1 MRTNATKNFVDQT
14 IDALSNNS
22 DTLPEKEKDVYTLL
36 ENVSVAKD
44 ILESELNKKE
54 NEIKPNKGK
63 NCIQSFVNT
72 LCGYIGAYQVFIG
85 RMSESIEGIV
95 EIILSNDIENADK
108 IKHVKIEG
116 TPFSKCKEID
126 MLVCTEAPLKS
137 FPGLTKITS
146 IEPKSLIQYV
156 HKKSGAVCLAL
167 FNSYAMDVSK
177 TEEVLESF
185 IPEMVNF
192 VNENENINNIEQS
205 LARYKHIV
213 ETLSEYI
220 VINKIEN
227 GKVINISHSDICQK
241 VTGYSMEDYKNDPDL
256 WLKMVYE
263 ADKRY
268 VTEQLNKIIF
278 GIEVK
283 AFEHRIYHKN
293 GTVRWI
299 RNTPVLFYN
308 AMHQPVEY
316 VAIIND
322 ISELKQV
329 ELKMIESEKHYK
341 MLFNEMN
348 SGFGLHEMIYDEN
361 GNPADYRF
369 IEVNL
374 AYERLTGLKREAII
388 GKRLLEILP
397 GIDKEWIMRYGQVVK
412 TGIPETFVKYEPLFD
427 RHYEVVAYSPDKDLF
442 AVVFN
447 DVSDRVKA
455 REQLEERENRYRSI
469 VELSPDAIV
478 IFANEEIVY
487 ANNKAANLFGFC
499 SAQQMQG
506 RNVKEFFRNAYI
518 DEVKLNV
525 VKEFE
530 EKLPGRL
537 VEEQIK
543 KQDGTLVEVEISA
556 APVFLGKKTI
566 QLIIRDIS
574 QRKRTEAALI
584 RSEERFLMAMDA
596 VNDGVFEW
604 DLKANEVYY
613 SPRNYNML
621 GYEVNEFEPKH
632 AVWESM
638 IHEEDKA
645 NNLAEFQRHLRG
657 ESEMYELE
665 YRVRTKSGQY
675 KWISERGKILER
687 DKTGN
692 PIRIIGI
699 HSDIDARKAMEENLR
714 NEAEFINNLMNIA
727 PVGIFIVTV
736 DGKIPFANDL
746 AIQMIRLKP
755 GQDGYY
761 NVPQYKVYDSDGKEV
776 NFQDLPIYNA
786 FKSMTS
792 ALHQRFWYESEGKKI
807 FVETNMRPSVSLYQK
822 KEGFIIVVSDITNQI
837 DAENKLR
844 QAKEKAE
851 ESDRLKSAFLAN
863 MSHEIRTPMNGIIGF
878 STLLA
883 KPDLTQ
889 DKRDNYL
896 NIVQNSANQL
906 LSIINDI
913 LDISKIEAGQM
924 QIDHSHLKLND
935 LLDSLHLQ
943 FIKEKKDKGKEHVG
957 LFLKK
962 GLLDEA
968 SHIIS
973 DKIRIGQILS
983 NLLGNAI
990 KFTEKGSI
998 EFGYTINNNKWI
1010 EFYIRDTGIGIPA
1023 EKGKLIFERFRQ
1035 IDETTARTYGGTGL
1049 GLSISKGI
1057 VDLMKGKI
1065 WFEYEIGVGTVFYFT
1080 VPYNPLKNVQQTET
1094 VKLVSADENHS
1105 LEGYEVLV
1113 VEDVPENFYLLREIL
1128 EEAGAHIL
1136 YASDGKTGL
1145 SILKNT
1151 EKIDFI
1157 LLDIRLPDISGYDL
1171 ARQMRK
1177 EKPDVPII
1185 AQTAYGL
1192 SGDREKAL
1200 AAGCVDYISKPI
1212 VADELMK
1219 VIKRNITPKQ

>member
-1 MRTNATKNFVDQT
+1 MKPNATENLAHQV
-14 IDALSNNS
+14 IEALSNNNDS
-22 DTLPEKEKDVYTLL
+22 LPEKENGIYTLL
-36 ENVSVAKD
+36 ENVSGTNDDLKGELAKRV
-44 ILESELNKKE
+44 SEMKSN
-54 NEIKPNKGK
+54 IGK
-63 NCIQSFVNT
+63 HSIQSVVKT
-72 LCGYIGAYQVFIG
+72 LCSYLGAHQIFIG
-85 RMSESIEGIV
+85 RLSESMEGV
-95 EIILSNDIENADK
+95 FEIIITNELENTDK
-108 IKHVKIEG
+108 FKYVRIEG
-116 TPFSKCKEID
+116 TPFQKCKEMD
-126 MLVCTEAPLKS
+126 MLVCTEEPLKT
-137 FPGLTKITS
+137 FPGLTKITT
-146 IEPKSLIQYV
+146 IEPKSLIQFV
-156 HKKSGAVCLAL
+156 HKKTEDICLAL
-167 FNSYAMDVSK
+167 FNGYAMDVAK
-177 TEEVLESF
+177 AEELLESF
-185 IPEMVNF
+185 IPDIIGLIKER
-192 VNENENINNIEQS
+192 EEYNNIEQN

-227 GKVINISHSDICQK
+227 GKVIDISHSDVCQK
-241 VTGYSMEDYKNDPDL
+241 VTGYSKEDYKNDPDL
-256 WLKMVYE
+256 WLKMIYE
-263 ADKRY
+263 PDKRY
-268 VTEQLNKIIF
+268 VTEQLTKIML
-278 GIEVK
+278 GIDAK
-283 AFEHRIYHKN
+283 AFEHRIYHKD
-293 GTVRWI
+293 GSIRWI

-308 AMHQPVEY
+308 AMHEPVEY

-329 ELKMIESEKHYK
+329 ELKMIENEKQYK

-348 SGFGLHEMIYDEN
+348 SGFGLHEMIYDED
-361 GNPADYRF
+361 GNPIDYRF
-369 IEVNL
+369 IEINQS
-374 AYERLTGLKREAII
+374 YERLTGLKRDAII
-388 GKRLLEILP
+388 SKRLLEALP
-397 GIDKEWIMRYGQVVK
+397 GIDHEWIVRYGKVAK
-412 TGIPETFVKYEPLFD
+412 TGIPETFIKYEPLLGK
-427 RHYEVVAYSPDKDLF
+427 HYEVVVYSPGKDMF

-447 DVSDRVKA
+447 DVSDRIIA
-455 REQLEERENRYRSI
+455 REKLLERENRYRSI

-487 ANNKAANLFGFC
+487 ANNRAAGLFGFS
-499 SAQQMQG
+499 SAQEMQG
-506 RNVKEFFRNAYI
+506 RVVKDFFRSNYI
-518 DEVKLNV
+518 DEVNLNI

-537 VEEQIK
+537 VEDQII
-543 KQDGTLVEVEISA
+543 KQDGTFVDVEISA
-556 APVFLGKKTI
+556 APIFIEKKTI

-574 QRKRTEAALI
+574 QRKQTEAALL

-604 DLKANEVYY
+604 NLKTNEVYF
-613 SPRNYNML
+613 SPRNYNIL
-621 GYEVNEFEPKH
+621 GYAVNEFEPKH

-645 NNLAEFQRHLRG
+645 ANSVEFQKHLRG
-657 ESEMYELE
+657 ESNVYELE
-665 YRVRTKSGQY
+665 YRVRAKSGQY
-675 KWISERGKILER
+675 KWISERGKILEK
-687 DKTGN
+687 DKTGK
-692 PIRIIGI
+692 PTRIIGI
-699 HSDIDARKAMEENLR
+699 HSDIDIRKGMEENLR
-714 NEAEFINNLMNIA
+714 NESEFINNLMNIA
-727 PVGIFIVTV
+727 PVGIFIVTI

-746 AIQMIRLKP
+746 ATKMIGLEP
-755 GQDGYY
+755 GEDGSYQI
-761 NVPQYKVYDSDGKEV
+761 PQYKIYDADGKEV
-776 NFQDLPIYNA
+776 SFSDLPIYNA
-786 FKSMTS
+786 FKERT
-792 ALHQRFWYESEGKKI
+792 AVVHQRFWYEWGGKKI
-807 FVETNMRPSVSLYQK
+807 FVETNMRPSVSLYQN
-822 KEGFIIVVSDITNQI
+822 KEGFIFAVSDITNQV
-837 DAENKLR
+837 DVENKLR

-889 DKRDNYL
+889 DKRENYL

-943 FIKEKKDKGKEHVG
+943 FIKDKKDKGKEHVG
-957 LFLKK
+957 LYLKK
-962 GLLDEA
+962 GLSDEA

-1010 EFYIRDTGIGIPA
+1010 EFYIRDTGIGIPV

-1035 IDETTARTYGGTGL
+1035 IDETSARTFGGTGL

-1065 WFEYEIGVGTVFYFT
+1065 WFESEMSVGTVFYFT
-1080 VPYNPLKNVQQTET
+1080 VPYNPLKNNQLAEP
-1094 VKLVSADENHS
+1094 VKVAIEDESHS
-1105 LEGYEVLV
+1105 LDGYEVLV

-1128 EEAGAHIL
+1128 EEAGARIL
-1136 YASDGKTGL
+1136 YASDGETGY

-1157 LLDIRLPDISGYDL
+1157 LLDIRLPDINGYDL
-1171 ARQMRK
+1171 ARQIKK
-1177 EKPDVPII
+1177 ERPDTPII

-1200 AAGCVDYISKPI
+1200 AAGCSDYISKPI
-1212 VADELMK
+1212 VAEELMK
-1219 VIKRNITPKQ
+1219 VIKRNINH